1 MARTEEDMMKGM
13 ASPEPAM
20 EPMAEPM
27 PAEPQPEVADS
38 KFNMESLM
46 GNFMDMPQ
54 ERRKLATRLLAS
66 PAAALFDEIVGEPV
80 MQRLIVQLDNPVPAG
95 QEPAPQEP
103 SGMMAPSTEE
113 PMADMP
119 AEDEDSTPPV

>member
-1 MARTEEDMMKGM
+1 MARTEEDIMKGM

-38 KFNMESLM
+38 KFNMETVM
-46 GNFMDMPQ
+46 GNFMDLPQQ
-54 ERRKLATRLLAS
+54 ERKIVGRILAT
-66 PAAALFDEIVGEPV
+66 PAPMIFDKILGEPV
-80 MQRLIVQLDNPVPAG
+80 MQRLAAQLDKPIEVG
-95 QEPAPQEP
+95 SEAPSAE
-103 SGMMAPSTEE
+103 GMMAPTAE
-113 PMADMP
+113 PMADTP

>member
-38 KFNMESLM
+38 KFDMQSLM

-80 MQRLIVQLDNPVPAG
+80 MQRLIVQLDSPVPAG
-95 QEPAPQEP
+95 KSRSQERA
-103 SGMMAPSTEE
+103 GMMSPTTEK
-113 PMADMP
+113 PMADMSIK
-119 AEDEDSTPPV
+119 DEDSTPPV

>member
-38 KFNMESLM
+38 KFNMETVM
-46 GNFMDMPQ
+46 GNFMDLPQQ
-54 ERRKLATRLLAS
+54 ERKIVGRILAT
-66 PAAALFDEIVGEPV
+66 PAPMIFDKILGEPV
-80 MQRLIVQLDNPVPAG
+80 MQRLAAQLDKPIEVG
-95 QEPAPQEP
+95 SEAPSAE
-103 SGMMAPSTEE
+103 GMMAPTAE

-119 AEDEDSTPPV
+119 AEDKDSTPPV